1 METMYERIAEI
12 SKESGLNKTEFGQKI
27 GISQS
32 MVSLICLGKANP
44 SDRTISDIC
53 RVFRVNEDWLRNGT
67 GEKYRKKARAEE
79 LGEIFADLEVDDT
92 VKARFIRTL
101 ADFPEEYFAQ
111 ALEMARKFLER
122 YAQEEGPG
130 A

>member
-1 METMYERIAEI
+1 MEPMYERIAEI

-32 MVSLICLGKANP
+32 MASLICLGKANP

-67 GEKYRKKARAEE
+67 GEKYRKKPRAEE

-122 YAQEEGPG
+122 YAEEEGPG
-130 A
+130 E

>member
-32 MVSLICLGKANP
+32 MASLICLGKANP

-67 GEKYRKKARAEE
+67 GEKYRKKPRAEE

-122 YAQEEGPG
+122 YAEEEGPG
-130 A
+130 E

>member
-1 METMYERIAEI
+1 METINARIAEI
-12 SKESGLNKTEFGQKI
+12 IAESGMSKTEFAKRI
-27 GISQS
+27 NVSQS
-32 MVSLICLGKANP
+32 HVSRMVSGETGV

-67 GEKYRKKARAEE
+67 GEKYRKKPRAEE

-122 YAQEEGPG
+122 YAEEEGG
-130 A
+130 

>member
-1 METMYERIAEI
+1 MNERIREVRKDAGLTLEKFGEKINI
-12 SKESGLNKTEFGQKI
+12 SAASCSNLESGKT
-27 GISQS
+27 S
-32 MVSLICLGKANP
+32 P
-44 SDRTISDIC
+44 SAQTFAAIC
-53 RVFRVNEDWLRNGT
+53 RVFRVNETWLRTGA
-67 GEKYRKKARAEE
+67 GEKYRKKPRAEE